1 MLNWK
6 MGRKPFRDLYV
17 FLEAGSN
24 LLWTECVLGVL
35 VLACLQYL
43 SSGPERATL
52 LTVDSSP
59 VGKVFV
65 LRA

>member
-24 LLWTECVLGVL
+24 LLWTEHILGAL

-52 LTVDSSP
+52 LTVDSRP

>member
-17 FLEAGSN
+17 
-24 LLWTECVLGVL
+24 LGGRKQSAVDRACTWAL

-43 SSGPERATL
+43 SSGPERTTL